1 MKCCILAKFIVH
13 FLDGEKFGQKM
24 LEKMGWT
31 SGKGLGANEQGITEH
46 VRVSVKND
54 KSGKNL

>member
-1 MKCCILAKFIVH
+1 
-13 FLDGEKFGQKM
+13 
-24 LEKMGWT
+24 MGWT

-54 KSGKNL
+54 TTGKYN